1 MRALEPEEID
11 LVTGGNGTPPPPPP
25 PPPPLTTQPGT
36 IQTSG
41 SNPFGP
47 NASSEGITP
56 YVRYEE
62 GLPDGPNPFKKP

>member
-1 MRALEPEEID
+1 MRALKPEEID
-11 LVTGGNGTPPPPPP
+11 FVAGGNGTPPPPP

-47 NASSEGITP
+47 NGQGTTPIVVYESE
-56 YVRYEE
+56 V
-62 GLPDGPNPFKKP
+62 PDGPNPFKKP